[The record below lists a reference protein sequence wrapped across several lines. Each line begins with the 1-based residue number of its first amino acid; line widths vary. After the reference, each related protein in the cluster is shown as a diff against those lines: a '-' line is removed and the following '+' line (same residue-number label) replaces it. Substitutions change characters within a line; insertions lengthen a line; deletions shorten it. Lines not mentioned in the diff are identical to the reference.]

1 MIKNI
6 LLTSLVVLATSLQ
19 AGTSAPSAKTVIS
32 PTVNPHA
39 NVVFGGWET
48 RDNSWYSHLGY
59 MNDLDGDLSTG
70 GLFVRAF
77 SGYGQYDYVGGI
89 DGSIT
94 GTLFD
99 ADAGLG
105 YRYLIN
111 KFVIGAYAGL
121 HVRDRDLD
129 GFDANA
135 SEGTDWG
142 ARFSLDVT
150 GQVGSIY
157 VSAIGQFSTVEEA
170 IWSRFRTGYV
180 FGKLTIGPEY
190 VYMSDSQFEENR
202 LGGFVQYQDCSS
214 FAIIGTLGHA
224 AYSFRRGNNNDDTSL
239 YGGVSAVFTF

>member
-1 MIKNI
+1 MVKNI
-6 LLTSLVVLATSLQ
+6 LLASLIALATSLH
-19 AGTSAPSAKTVIS
+19 AGTSAPSSKNVIS
-32 PTVNPHA
+32 PTVDPQA
-39 NVVFGGWET
+39 NVIFTGFET

-77 SGYGQYDYVGGI
+77 GGYGQYDYVGGT

-94 GTLFD
+94 GSLFD

-111 KFVIGAYAGL
+111 NFVIGAYAGV

-135 SEGTDWG
+135 SESTDWG

-150 GQVGSIY
+150 GRVGNIY
-157 VSAIGQFSTVEEA
+157 VSAIGQYSTVEESV
-170 IWSRFRTGYV
+170 WSRFRTGYV

-190 VYMSDSQFEENR
+190 VYMRDAQFEENR
-202 LGGFVQYQDCSS
+202 FGGFVQYQACSS
-214 FAIIGTLGHA
+214 FAIIGTFGHA
-224 AYSFRRGNNNDDTSL
+224 DYSFRRGTNNDDSSL
-239 YGGVSAVFTF
+239 YGGIAAVFTF